1 METRTKKYRRRTLG
15 QSIPLIALMIVVLV
29 AMVGLSV
36 DVGNTFS
43 QERRVV
49 AAANASS
56 IAGMNFVFNSRAG
69 DTSAMVYNQILQVLT
84 ANGIDVAAY
93 GQTPNSNQ
101 LQLTAVYLDKDG
113 RAIAGASSIT
123 PDNTNAIPTNDVA
136 FIQVRLEG
144 QVDTYFARVVGR
156 NDLPIG
162 ASAYAG
168 KCPIGQGVYPF
179 AIDRQTLT
187 DDLGQFRQVD
197 DANWRVIPSGP
208 FATYTA
214 RRVYPKDNDSP
225 GNFGFLR
232 WKEANKSAVDAENS
246 LRGFGNL
253 SDGFEEA
260 PLPSGVVDVNYP
272 ALPGILSPGDWVWG
286 STGMMVG
293 KAWDAM
299 QEHQALGTRM
309 ILPLYNPPA
318 ADNGANSRYNVTGFG
333 VFVIL
338 ASDNK
343 GKNNTYFDLV
353 YLGQEDA
360 LLGACSFSPVP
371 PNEED
376 CCEVW
381 GDVALTPA
389 YQNRPTEYNPI
400 QWVIVLDQ
408 SGSMSANFNGQCDV
422 GGGGNIYSS
431 QGPLTVDGV
440 PQPSVF
446 TQCTNGPV
454 YTRPNGST
462 IDGNSETDGTGASRY
477 WRQYTERRM
486 FIAKQAIQQLIDTAY
501 FGTDDPNRPP
511 DQFAYIWYTGDVNS
525 NGNAFI
531 FKESDGS
538 YVGIG
543 TPGSGQSY
551 FSSNKAVLKKE
562 IDKHS
567 TGTIDVPERDTTHP
581 TFGPDK
587 IGKRYVSNG
596 GTNGTAGLFRAS
608 RVLSASRA
616 TTEPWPKDGQPPTVT
631 PREFTYLRVV
641 LFITDGVSNQFFNQN
656 AGNYHAFSSPGT
668 YGADTWGQGRPGAVE
683 GTHRAFCRGL
693 ETKQL
698 IDTAICHTNSG
709 GGTYVKDNV
718 LYNRPINQSIEVSNT
733 WLKGTATDTRDYIP
747 DDRKAQTI
755 VYAVGISPLNQVYG
769 GLSSGQIASDP
780 INGFE
785 TGYVVS
791 TLETDPVTGRNN
803 LDILFESIG
812 RQVQDLAC
820 VPREGD
826 VRTDMRKENL
836 SPGST
841 NLIFKLKD
849 GKEIKWPTVGLVTLT
864 PTEGGSGGN
873 LVTEIKVNEATNQL
887 YYRFTDRV
895 RPGTYTLNA
904 WLLYHDSDDQD
915 PYAMPR
921 RYDVL
926 WDGVTAQP
934 NTTIQVSARTQVGS
948 FKPST
953 QVDLHMRFPSTID
966 VNVCADNKPRSW
978 QP

>member
-1 METRTKKYRRRTLG
+1 METRIQMYRRRTLG

-69 DTSAMVYNQILQVLT
+69 DTSAMVYNEILQVLT
-84 ANGIDVAAY
+84 ANGIDVAPY
-93 GQTPNSNQ
+93 GQTPDSNQ
-101 LQLTAVYLDKDG
+101 VQLAAVYLDKDG

-123 PDNTNAIPTNDVA
+123 PDNANAIPTNDVA

-179 AIDRQTLT
+179 AIDRMTLT

-197 DANWRVIPSGP
+197 DVNWRVIPSGP

-214 RRVYPKDNDSP
+214 RRIYPKDNDSP

-253 SDGFEEA
+253 SNGFEEA

-389 YQNRPTEYNPI
+389 YQNRPTDYNPI

-408 SGSMSANFNGQCDV
+408 SGSMSANFNGQCDI
-422 GGGGNIYSS
+422 GGGGNIYSN

-462 IDGNSETDGTGASRY
+462 IDGNAETDGTGASRY
-477 WRQYTERRM
+477 WREYTQRRM
-486 FIAKQAIQQLIDTAY
+486 FIAKQAIQQLINTAY
-501 FGTDDPNRPP
+501 FDTDDPARPP
-511 DQFAYIWYTGDVNS
+511 DQFAYVWYTGEVSRD
-525 NGNAFI
+525 GNAFI
-531 FKESDGS
+531 FKRSDGT
-538 YVGIG
+538 YVGKSG
-543 TPGSGQSY
+543 TPNGSQAY
-551 FSSNKAVLKKE
+551 FSSNKNVLKKE
-562 IDKHS
+562 IDGHS

-581 TFGPDK
+581 IFGPDK
-587 IGKRYVSNG
+587 ILKRYVSNG

-608 RVLSASRA
+608 RVLRAS
-616 TTEPWPKDGQPPTVT
+616 DPTVT
-631 PREFTYLRVV
+631 WQGKEFTYLRVV

-656 AGNYHAFSSPGT
+656 ASNYHAFSSPGT

-683 GTHRAFCRGL
+683 GSHRAFCRGL
-693 ETKQL
+693 ATKQL

-709 GGTYVKDNV
+709 GGTYFDGTT
-718 LYNRPINQSIEVSNT
+718 LHNRPINQSISVSNAE
-733 WLKGTATDTRDYIP
+733 LKGTVTDTRNIP
-747 DDRKAQTI
+747 DDRKARTI

-791 TLETDPVTGRNN
+791 TLETDPVTGKNN

-826 VRTDMRKENL
+826 VRTDMTQANL
-836 SPGST
+836 SPDLRFTLSGGRE
-841 NLIFKLKD
+841 F
-849 GKEIKWPTVGLVTLT
+849 GWPTVGFVTLT
-864 PTEGGSGGN
+864 PTEGGSGGA

-904 WLLYHDSDDQD
+904 WLLYRDPSDQD
-915 PYAMPR
+915 PNPLPR

-934 NTTIQVSARTQVGS
+934 NTTLQVSARTQVGS
-948 FKPST
+948 FKPAT
-953 QVDLHMRFPSTID
+953 QFDLHMRFPSTTE
-966 VNVCADNKPRSW
+966 VNVCQDNNPRSW

>member
-1 METRTKKYRRRTLG
+1 M
-15 QSIPLIALMIVVLV
+15 
-29 AMVGLSV
+29 
-36 DVGNTFS
+36 S
-43 QERRVV
+43 Q
-49 AAANASS
+49 
-56 IAGMNFVFNSRAG
+56 F
-69 DTSAMVYNQILQVLT
+69 
-84 ANGIDVAAY
+84 
-93 GQTPNSNQ
+93 
-101 LQLTAVYLDKDG
+101 K
-113 RAIAGASSIT
+113 
-123 PDNTNAIPTNDVA
+123 
-136 FIQVRLEG
+136 
-144 QVDTYFARVVGR
+144 
-156 NDLPIG
+156 
-162 ASAYAG
+162 
-168 KCPIGQGVYPF
+168 
-179 AIDRQTLT
+179 
-187 DDLGQFRQVD
+187 QVD

-214 RRVYPKDNDSP
+214 RRIYVKGNNNPP

-232 WKEANKSAVDAENS
+232 WTPTAGGGNSAVAAGES
-246 LRGFGNL
+246 LSGFGNL
-253 SDGFEEA
+253 SDGFVEA

-286 STGMMVG
+286 STGIMGGQV
-293 KAWDAM
+293 WPPLR
-299 QEHQALGTRM
+299 EHRDIGTRM
-309 ILPLYNPPA
+309 ILPLYEPPA
-318 ADNGANSRYNVTGFG
+318 AEQGANASFKVIGFG

-338 ASDNK
+338 ALNEQ
-343 GKNNTYFDLV
+343 GANTYFDLV

-389 YQNRPTEYNPI
+389 YQNRPTDYNPI

-422 GGGGNIYSS
+422 GGGGNFYSN

-462 IDGNSETDGTGASRY
+462 IDGDSETDGTGASRY
-477 WRQYTERRM
+477 WREYTERRM
-486 FIAKQAIQQLIDTAY
+486 FIAKQAIQQLIETAY
-501 FGTDDPNRPP
+501 FGTDDPIRPP
-511 DQFAYIWYTGDVNS
+511 DQFAYIWYTGEVNRD
-525 NGNAFI
+525 GNAFI

-538 YVGIG
+538 YVKNSG
-543 TPGSGQSY
+543 TPNSSQSY
-551 FSSNKAVLKKE
+551 FSSNKDVLKKE

-567 TGTIDVPERDTTHP
+567 TGTIDVPERDMTHP
-581 TFGPDK
+581 IFGGK

-608 RVLSASRA
+608 RVLRASDA
-616 TTEPWPKDGQPPTVT
+616 TVT
-631 PREFTYLRVV
+631 WEDKDFTYLRVV

-656 AGNYHAFSSPGT
+656 ASNYRAFASPGT

-693 ETKQL
+693 ETKKL

-709 GGTYVKDNV
+709 GGTYFDGTT
-718 LYNRPINQSIEVSNT
+718 LHNRPINQSIAVSNAE
-733 WLKGTATDTRDYIP
+733 LKGTVTDTRNIA
-747 DDRKAQTI
+747 DDRKARTI
-755 VYAVGISPLNQVYG
+755 VYAVGISPLNQEYG

-820 VPREGD
+820 IPREGD
-826 VRTDMRKENL
+826 VRTDMTQANL
-836 SPGST
+836 SPDLSFTLSGGQK
-841 NLIFKLKD
+841 F
-849 GKEIKWPTVGLVTLT
+849 GWPTVGFVTLT
-864 PTEGGSGGN
+864 PTEGGSGGA

-904 WLLYHDSDDQD
+904 WLLYRDPSD
-915 PYAMPR
+915 
-921 RYDVL
+921 
-926 WDGVTAQP
+926 
-934 NTTIQVSARTQVGS
+934 
-948 FKPST
+948 
-953 QVDLHMRFPSTID
+953 
-966 VNVCADNKPRSW
+966 
-978 QP
+978 